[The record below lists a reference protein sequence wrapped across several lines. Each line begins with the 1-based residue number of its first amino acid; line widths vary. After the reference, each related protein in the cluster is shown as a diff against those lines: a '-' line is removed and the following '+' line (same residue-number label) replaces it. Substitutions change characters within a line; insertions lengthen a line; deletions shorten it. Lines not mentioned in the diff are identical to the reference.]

1 MKNDTALQVLPAVL
15 LAVRE
20 ATHHSHKAL
29 ERLTPFF
36 RPEFDRPAYLR
47 WLDLMHS
54 FYRRIDAAIA
64 KSAFSDST
72 GWCYAPRS
80 GLLAGDIA
88 ALENRSPNETSDSDG
103 ILASLS
109 GLTQVGEIAGMLY
122 VVEGSALGGQV
133 LMKVLQ
139 RSAGVTP
146 ELGASFFLPHG
157 ESPQLRWAEYVQL
170 LACLPTTS
178 ASEQETVQGAVTTF
192 NALHDWVERKWRG

>member
-1 MKNDTALQVLPAVL
+1 
-15 LAVRE
+15 
-20 ATHHSHKAL
+20 
-29 ERLTPFF
+29 
-36 RPEFDRPAYLR
+36 
-47 WLDLMHS
+47 
-54 FYRRIDAAIA
+54 
-64 KSAFSDST
+64 
-72 GWCYAPRS
+72 
-80 GLLAGDIA
+80 LLAGDIA
-88 ALENRSPNETSDSDG
+88 ALDNRSPNETSDSDG

-109 GLTQVGEIAGMLY
+109 GLTEVGEIAGMLY

-146 ELGASFFLPHG
+146 EVGASFFLPHG

-178 ASEQETVQGAVTTF
+178 ASEQDTVQGAVTTF